1 MTTSSDPTS
10 GLPDLRG
17 RWLRLTTEGY
27 AEQYPVEVTFAV
39 GTFLGSRA
47 EHQGMILWDA
57 GIYRIEDDQ
66 TLTLSTS
73 SDELVTYPIAVEG
86 TTLTVRTPDG
96 DVAYERVEP
105 PS

>member
-1 MTTSSDPTS
+1 MTTPSDPTS

-17 RWLRLTTEGY
+17 RWLRLTAEGD
-27 AEQYPVEVTFAV
+27 AAQYPVEVTFAA

-47 EHQGMILWDA
+47 ETQGMILWDA
-57 GIYRIEDDQ
+57 GIYRLEDEH

-86 TTLTVRTPDG
+86 GTLTVSTPDG
-96 DVAYERVEP
+96 DVSYERAEP
-105 PS
+105 PP